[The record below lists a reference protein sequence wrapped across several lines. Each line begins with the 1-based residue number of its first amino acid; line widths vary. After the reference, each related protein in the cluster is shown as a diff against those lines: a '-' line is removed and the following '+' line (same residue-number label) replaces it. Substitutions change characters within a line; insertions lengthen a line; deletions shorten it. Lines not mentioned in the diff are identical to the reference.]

1 MGKSSSSH
9 RKKRAKISSQAGT
22 RKSSKSKPKSRK
34 YRSKKLRRRDDSP
47 SHSDDSDSRSLES
60 VSSFNSDDD
69 SRSRRA
75 RSRTRRDLKGS
86 KKRSRRRSHS
96 HDSSEDSP
104 HGKKRKSAKKKNDYE
119 ARKKSRLRKKPRRN
133 ASISSRSSASFS
145 CSTCPSGSI
154 SGDEIGS
161 KKHRGRPGKRN
172 RDESD
177 INKVESGTKRAK
189 YRSRSCSSRGT
200 CSERGGDSQSEEKV
214 TFENNLRRLR
224 SVITVTEEDKHG
236 RWMDKDGHKEEMAY
250 DDDYPSC
257 RSNDSNDGGC
267 KRELDNHL
275 HVVEKRTG
283 VESGKEEEAL
293 VSNVPIEDLTDSGN
307 VFEKDCGG
315 QDDGINSSR
324 DGIGIAGPVNENTKE
339 VSGAISSLPGE
350 DLESI
355 LRQRAL
361 ENLKR
366 FKGSHQRIPAVTTSE
381 ENKSNSDLKQPS
393 TVKADF
399 VQIES
404 PKESG
409 ARAVVAKSSK
419 GGATEM
425 VVAKSSK
432 EDAAEMVGAT
442 QLLEK
447 ANGLPVRDSI
457 VSSQILGKE
466 LDGTSGSNELQ
477 DVTCPTYQV
486 ALGNSDKKVD
496 TTAVLNKPNLAS
508 PKLRCHSAKAHST
521 WKQAAG
527 SQEPPHERLLV
538 IENSVDKSTS
548 ETAQTVPQTQSTC
561 SNGDDINDDRGCTA
575 PEPSGENGSDKQ
587 PGEGKD
593 GSQFEQKTMSVM
605 RGSEMVQVSYKVYIP
620 KKPPGL
626 ARRQLR
632 R

>member
-47 SHSDDSDSRSLES
+47 SHSDDGDSRSLES
-60 VSSFNSDDD
+60 VSSFSSDDD

-86 KKRSRRRSHS
+86 KKRARRRSHS
-96 HDSSEDSP
+96 HDSSKDSP
-104 HGKKRKSAKKKNDYE
+104 RGKKRKSAKKKNDYE
-119 ARKKSRLRKKPRRN
+119 ARKKSRSRKKPRRN

-145 CSTCPSGSI
+145 CSTCPSG
-154 SGDEIGS
+154 DEIES
-161 KKHRGRPGKRN
+161 KRHRGRPGKRN

-177 INKVESGTKRAK
+177 INKVESGTKRAR
-189 YRSRSCSSRGT
+189 YRSRSCSSHSQ
-200 CSERGGDSQSEEKV
+200 CSERGGDSRNEEKV
-214 TFENNLRRLR
+214 TFENNFRRLR

-275 HVVEKRTG
+275 HVVEKRIG
-283 VESGKEEEAL
+283 VESGKEEKAL
-293 VSNVPIEDLTDSGN
+293 ISNVPIEDLTDSGN
-307 VFEKDCGG
+307 IFETDCGG
-315 QDDGINSSR
+315 QDDGINSGR

-419 GGATEM
+419 EGATEM

-432 EDAAEMVGAT
+432 EDAAEMVDAT

-447 ANGLPVRDSI
+447 ANGPPVRDSI
-457 VSSQILGKE
+457 VSSKNLKKE
-466 LDGTSGSNELQ
+466 LDRTSGSNELQ
-477 DVTCPTYQV
+477 DVACPTYQV

-521 WKQAAG
+521 LKQAAG

-548 ETAQTVPQTQSTC
+548 ETAQTVPQTQSTY

-575 PEPSGENGSDKQ
+575 PEPSGENRSDKQ
-587 PGEGKD
+587 QGEGKD

-620 KKPPGL
+620 KKAPGL

>member
-47 SHSDDSDSRSLES
+47 SHSDDGDSRSLES
-60 VSSFNSDDD
+60 VSSFSSDDD

-86 KKRSRRRSHS
+86 KKKARRRSHS

-104 HGKKRKSAKKKNDYE
+104 RGKKRKSAKKKNDYE
-119 ARKKSRLRKKPRRN
+119 ARKKSRSRKKPRRN

-154 SGDEIGS
+154 CGDEIES
-161 KKHRGRPGKRN
+161 KRHRGRPGKRN

-177 INKVESGTKRAK
+177 INKVESGTKRAR
-189 YRSRSCSSRGT
+189 YRSRSCSSHSQ

-214 TFENNLRRLR
+214 TFENKLRRLR

-275 HVVEKRTG
+275 HVVEKRIG
-283 VESGKEEEAL
+283 VESGKEEKAL
-293 VSNVPIEDLTDSGN
+293 ISNVPIEDLTDSGN
-307 VFEKDCGG
+307 IFEKDYGG

-339 VSGAISSLPGE
+339 VSGAISRLPGE

-419 GGATEM
+419 EGATEM

-432 EDAAEMVGAT
+432 EDAAEMVDTT
-442 QLLEK
+442 QLLEN
-447 ANGLPVRDSI
+447 ANGPPVRDPI
-457 VSSQILGKE
+457 VSSKNLKKE
-466 LDGTSGSNELQ
+466 LDRTSGSNELQ
-477 DVTCPTYQV
+477 DVACPTYQV

-496 TTAVLNKPNLAS
+496 TIAVLNKPNLAS

-521 WKQAAG
+521 RKQAAG

-538 IENSVDKSTS
+538 IESSADKSTY
-548 ETAQTVPQTQSTC
+548 ETAQTVPQTQSTY
-561 SNGDDINDDRGCTA
+561 SNGDDINDDCGCTA
-575 PEPSGENGSDKQ
+575 PEPSGENRSDKQ
-587 PGEGKD
+587 QGEGKD

-620 KKPPGL
+620 KKAPGL

>member
-9 RKKRAKISSQAGT
+9 RKKRAKISSQEQGRAV
-22 RKSSKSKPKSRK
+22 
-34 YRSKKLRRRDDSP
+34 RSKKLRRRDDSP
-47 SHSDDSDSRSLES
+47 SHSDDGDSRSLES
-60 VSSFNSDDD
+60 VSSFSSDDD

-86 KKRSRRRSHS
+86 KKKARRRSHS

-104 HGKKRKSAKKKNDYE
+104 RGKKRKSAKKKNDYE
-119 ARKKSRLRKKPRRN
+119 ARKKSRSRKKPRRN

-154 SGDEIGS
+154 CGDEIES
-161 KKHRGRPGKRN
+161 KRHRGRPGKRN

-177 INKVESGTKRAK
+177 INKVESGTKRAR
-189 YRSRSCSSRGT
+189 YRSRSCSSHSQ

-214 TFENNLRRLR
+214 TFENKLRRLR

-275 HVVEKRTG
+275 HVVEKRIG
-283 VESGKEEEAL
+283 VESGKEEKAL
-293 VSNVPIEDLTDSGN
+293 ISNVPIEDLTDSGN
-307 VFEKDCGG
+307 IFEKDYGG

-339 VSGAISSLPGE
+339 VSGAISRLPGE

-409 ARAVVAKSSK
+409 ARA
-419 GGATEM
+419 
-425 VVAKSSK
+425 SSK
-432 EDAAEMVGAT
+432 EDAAEMVDAT
-442 QLLEK
+442 QLLEN
-447 ANGLPVRDSI
+447 ANGPP
-457 VSSQILGKE
+457 E
-466 LDGTSGSNELQ
+466 LDRTSGSNELQ
-477 DVTCPTYQV
+477 DVACPTYQV

-496 TTAVLNKPNLAS
+496 TIAVLNKPNLAS

-521 WKQAAG
+521 RKQAA
-527 SQEPPHERLLV
+527 
-538 IENSVDKSTS
+538 DKSTY
-548 ETAQTVPQTQSTC
+548 ETAQTVPQTQSTY
-561 SNGDDINDDRGCTA
+561 SNGDDINDDCGCTA
-575 PEPSGENGSDKQ
+575 PEPSGENRSDKQ
-587 PGEGKD
+587 QGEGKD

-605 RGSEMVQVSYKVYIP
+605 RGSEMVQVVSYKVYIP
-620 KKPPGL
+620 KKAPGL